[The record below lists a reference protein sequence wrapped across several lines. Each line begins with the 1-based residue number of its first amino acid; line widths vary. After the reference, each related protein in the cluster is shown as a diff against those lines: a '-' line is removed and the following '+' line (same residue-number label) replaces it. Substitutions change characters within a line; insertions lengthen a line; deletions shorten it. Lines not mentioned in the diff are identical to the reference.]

1 MWQCDYCGIMN
12 EYDNTEVKIIICKNC
27 NLENK
32 FLTRWVKSKILVIG
46 ANYTSN
52 DLIFW
57 SQIDENYIGIGDD
70 YTSNNITIFQD
81 DWTKNGF
88 WEQDIGI
95 NKTFEKIFIDYSV
108 LYIFS
113 RDIQLFNKLFHFIQ
127 IHTKSSS
134 KLYFL
139 YDDFNVIMK
148 SYMTQIFIENLNPK
162 HNYAYKTVTG
172 NLKEDVNLLNVII
185 SSGDWVV
192 YEDTLI
198 LTTET
203 IHKNKWTG
211 LYKIK

>member
-113 RDIQLFNKLFHFIQ
+113 RDIQLFNKLFKFIQ